1 MHTPSVGDLLYGMGS
16 MTMPDWVKDQL
27 DHSPVRK
34 ARKKHFRDLTTFA
47 NQSKTS
53 YSVAYFT
60 ELGCYSS
67 IPTILCK
74 SLESKGVDLSKL
86 HSAYFEFQKDSRQHF
101 ALNFIAPKRSV
112 LNDNLYLNPEH
123 SFVRVL
129 RDTLE
134 ISRAALSKGLCI
146 QPASLYRLENN
157 KLSELPSELF
167 ISLVH
172 CGFTHKEVETFNGR
186 ERKLSTT

>member
-1 MHTPSVGDLLYGMGS
+1 
-16 MTMPDWVKDQL
+16 MPDWVKDQL
-27 DHSPVRK
+27 EHSPVRR

-47 NQSKTS
+47 VQSKTS

-67 IPTILCK
+67 IPTVLGK
-74 SLESKGVDLSKL
+74 SLESKGVDLPKL

-101 ALNFIAPKRSV
+101 ALTFIASKTTE
-112 LNDNLYLNPEH
+112 LENNLHLNPEH

-157 KLSELPSELF
+157 KLNELPSELF

-172 CGFTHKEVETFNGR
+172 CGFTHRQVETWNGR
-186 ERKLSTT
+186 ERKLSST